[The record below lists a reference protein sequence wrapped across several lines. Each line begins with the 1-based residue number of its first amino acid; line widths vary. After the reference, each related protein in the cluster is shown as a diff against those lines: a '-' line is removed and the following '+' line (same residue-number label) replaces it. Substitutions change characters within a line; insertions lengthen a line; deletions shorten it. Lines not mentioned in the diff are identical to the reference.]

1 MIRQALNRVGT
12 YYYLFPTYSQARK
25 VLFDGID
32 SEGRRI
38 IDYYLPR
45 ELVVSTNTSEMKIK
59 LLNNSIIQFVGS
71 TDFDRLVGTN
81 AVGMVFS
88 EFALQDPRAWQ
99 FLRPVLVANQGWAL
113 FISTPRGRNH
123 LWELYNIAQQNDD
136 WFCYKLTVEDTKHVP
151 LEEIEHERQEMS
163 EDLIQQEWYTSFSA
177 GVEGAYYAKY
187 IDKMR
192 LKDQIGHVP
201 WEESCLVHTAWD
213 IGVND
218 TTAIIFFQ
226 TIGQTVRIIDCYEK
240 NNVGLEHYVSVLKNK
255 PYTYGK
261 HIGPHDIKVR
271 EWSGNGLTRIEKAR
285 QLGITFTVAPN
296 ISIVDG
302 IEAVRSL
309 FSRCWIDETNC
320 AQLIK
325 ALENYRKEYDSK
337 RHVYLDHP
345 LHDKFSNAADAMR
358 YLALGLPKTRDGL
371 SPEDLEKRYRE
382 AYLGPNANMPSVFR
396 DDLPQY

>member
-1 MIRQALNRVGT
+1 LW
-12 YYYLFPTYSQARK
+12 
-25 VLFDGID
+25 DGITSD
-32 SEGRRI
+32 GNRI
-38 IDYYLPR
+38 IEYFLPK
-45 ELVVSTNTSEMKIK
+45 ELVSSVNQSEMKIR
-59 LLNNSIIQFVGS
+59 LINESIIQFCGS

-99 FLRPVLVANQGWAL
+99 FLRPILVGNQGWAL
-113 FISTPRGRNH
+113 FQSTPRGRNH
-123 LWELYNIAQQNDD
+123 LYEIYNIAQQSDS
-136 WFCYKLTVEDTKHVP
+136 WFCDKLTLDDTQHVS
-151 LEEIEHERQEMS
+151 LADIEKEREECS
-163 EDLIQQEWYTSFSA
+163 EDLIQQEWFTSFSA

-192 LKDQIGHVP
+192 LKDQIGNVP
-201 WEESCLVHTAWD
+201 WEESCVVHTAWD

-226 TIGQTVRIIDCYEK
+226 AIGQTVRIIDCYEK

-271 EWSGNGLTRIEKAR
+271 EWAGNGLTRIEKAR

-302 IEAVRSL
+302 IESVRSV
-309 FSRCWIDETNC
+309 FSRTWIDEIQC
-320 AQLIK
+320 APLVK
-325 ALENYRKEYDSK
+325 ALENYRKEYDAK
-337 RHVYLDHP
+337 RHTYHEHP
-345 LHDKFSNAADAMR
+345 LHDRFSNYADSMR
-358 YLALGLPKTRDGL
+358 YLAVSLPKTRDGL
-371 SPEDLEKRYRE
+371 SPEDLEKRYQE
-382 AYLGPNANMPSVFR
+382 AVLGKNANMPSIFR
-396 DDLPQY
+396 DDLPTY